1 MRLNQILNND
11 QILLLEEMNSNLILF
26 LEAELQQSDDEPD
39 YSSDEPTQQDAQN
52 QANQQSQDPNQQ
64 TQGQDPNQAVDENGN
79 PIPVEPEPSPQ
90 ELFMYELEGA
100 EDKFIQMILYNRL
113 IELDNKV
120 ELLQLSVQDGI
131 GVKSKYFYD
140 RLNQYKQY
148 IEVLNELIF
157 SISTATIYKLVGQI
171 ELELVELLNEY
182 TLSYNDNLI
191 YDEAREAKK

>member
-1 MRLNQILNND
+1 MKLSNILTGS
-11 QILLLEEMNSNLILF
+11 QILLLEEMNSNIILL
-26 LEAELQQSDDEPD
+26 LESELQQADDEPHPD
-39 YSSDEPTQQDAQN
+39 DELGE
-52 QANQQSQDPNQQ
+52 DPNNPEQQ
-64 TQGQDPNQAVDENGN
+64 AQVDPNAQPQVDENGN
-79 PIPVEPEPSPQ
+79 PIQPEPSH
-90 ELFMYELEGA
+90 EEMFVYELEGA
-100 EDKFIQMILYNRL
+100 EDKFIQMILYNKL
-113 IELDNKV
+113 IELDNKI

-148 IEVLNELIF
+148 VEVLNELIF